1 MELLLRIWVVLKL
14 DLGNW
19 ALVVFAFQR
28 SPMAA
33 RVVVPVVGQ
42 EALGMA
48 ILEAEVKA
56 VLVGVTGPSY
66 NGKILRVFFFF
77 LVVCALVCFCFSILR
92 FCSLYVLFGYILL
105 VQLKQI
111 DPPLFF
117 VPFLTAR
124 IISQQHK
131 TYALRWAEIKMQS
144 AFT

>member
-66 NGKILRVFFFF
+66 NGKILRLFFFF
-77 LVVCALVCFCFSILR
+77 GCLCLSVLLFFDSSVLFIVCAFW
-92 FCSLYVLFGYILL
+92 LYIASSTET
-105 VQLKQI
+105 
-111 DPPLFF
+111 D
-117 VPFLTAR
+117 
-124 IISQQHK
+124 
-131 TYALRWAEIKMQS
+131 
-144 AFT
+144 

>member
-1 MELLLRIWVVLKL
+1 MVLKL

-42 EALGMA
+42 EALAME
-48 ILEAEVKA
+48 ILEGEVKA
-56 VLVGVTGPSY
+56 VLVGVTGPSF
-66 NGKILRVFFFF
+66 NGKILRLFF

-131 TYALRWAEIKMQS
+131 TYALRWVEIKMQS